1 MLFIH
6 TTVIVVFFV
15 FVVVAVIAIHRPM
28 HINVDVVFG
37 LLFNL
42 FVYYSRLKVAAEASS
57 SGDESPDELETE
69 EERAKRK
76 EFEKRRKAHYNEY
89 KAVQLARKLM
99 EEEEEEVEDGLNT
112 KSKLP
117 KMDVEPSGDQSS
129 GSASGGGGGSGSG
142 EQAGEDVV

>member
-6 TTVIVVFFV
+6 TTVIVVFVAVAVAGIRVV
-15 FVVVAVIAIHRPM
+15 FVP
-28 HINVDVVFG
+28 
-37 LLFNL
+37 LFNL

-57 SGDESPDELETE
+57 SGDESPDEPETQ

-99 EEEEEEVEDGLNT
+99 EEEEEEIEDGSNS

-129 GSASGGGGGSGSG
+129 GSASGVGGSG